1 VRVLRLAGMPIL
13 QQLRL
18 EEALLRAD
26 AGNWFL
32 LNDGTPE
39 PAVVMGISGCVQQCS
54 DRCPLS
60 QGSACMCMHE
70 PRARN
75 LLSCDTAA

>member
-1 VRVLRLAGMPIL
+1 MATRPLVRVLRLSGVPIL

-39 PAVVMGISGCVQQCS
+39 PAVVMGISGCVLQGPCLPPGF
-54 DRCPLS
+54 RCDGLH
-60 QGSACMCMHE
+60 M
-70 PRARN
+70 RA
-75 LLSCDTAA
+75 

>member
-1 VRVLRLAGMPIL
+1 VLRLSGMPIL

-39 PAVVMGISGCVQQCS
+39 PAVVMGISGCAWHFS
-54 DRCPLS
+54 ARC
-60 QGSACMCMHE
+60 
-70 PRARN
+70 
-75 LLSCDTAA
+75 LL

>member
-1 VRVLRLAGMPIL
+1 MRVLRLSGMPIL

-18 EEALLRAD
+18 EEALLRTD

-39 PAVVMGISGCVQQCS
+39 PAVVMGISGCAQQGPA
-54 DRCPLS
+54 RCPLS
-60 QGSACMCMHE
+60 LGRYAY
-70 PRARN
+70 ARN
-75 LLSCDTAA
+75 SVNHGSKCCTKAT

>member
-1 VRVLRLAGMPIL
+1 MAANKQVLRPQVRVLRLSGMPIL

-32 LNDGTPE
+32 LNNGTPE
-39 PAVVMGISGCVQQCS
+39 PAVVMGISGWAV
-54 DRCPLS
+54 
-60 QGSACMCMHE
+60 
-70 PRARN
+70 
-75 LLSCDTAA
+75 T

>member
-1 VRVLRLAGMPIL
+1 MRVLRLSSMPIL

-26 AGNWFL
+26 TGNWFL

-39 PAVVMGISGCVQQCS
+39 PAIVMGISGCV
-54 DRCPLS
+54 
-60 QGSACMCMHE
+60 
-70 PRARN
+70 
-75 LLSCDTAA
+75 